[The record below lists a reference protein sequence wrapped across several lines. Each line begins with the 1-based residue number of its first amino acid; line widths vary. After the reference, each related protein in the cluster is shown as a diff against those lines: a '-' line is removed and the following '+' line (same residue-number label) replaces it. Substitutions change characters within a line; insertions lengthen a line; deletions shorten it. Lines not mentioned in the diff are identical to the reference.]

1 MIYQILDALDN
12 AKKLPQAH
20 AHCDIPCKIYDPVSA
35 QLAAL
40 SVVRLI
46 DIMTEASA
54 AEPEALQTQN
64 TIARCVMRKEE
75 EAERVKQEIRIIWGD
90 YFKTPQIEAFP
101 EIPGLTHEIMLKAS
115 DCKQNAARKD
125 GEALVDL
132 VNRFAEI
139 FWTTKEIETIRHPCP
154 YPPRLATIY
163 PVL

>member
-1 MIYQILDALDN
+1 MIYQILDALDH

-64 TIARCVMRKEE
+64 TIASCVMRKEE
-75 EAERVKQEIRIIWGD
+75 EAERVKGRVVSAEERLETLGDAPRRNGGLLFLNRI
-90 YFKTPQIEAFP
+90 
-101 EIPGLTHEIMLKAS
+101 S
-115 DCKQNAARKD
+115 
-125 GEALVDL
+125 
-132 VNRFAEI
+132 
-139 FWTTKEIETIRHPCP
+139 TIKK
-154 YPPRLATIY
+154 
-163 PVL
+163 